1 MRWPRNCAAWVPVKS
16 SPHCLEQAVNK
27 QVSLAGRAILITRP
41 VARAARL
48 AALVREA
55 GGEPVLFPTLGILSI
70 SNDSHLLKHDGNVNI
85 IESDILIFVSPTA
98 VEQGRAVLEALL
110 PVSVKVAAVGH
121 ATARALQALGLAG
134 VIAPADAA
142 DSEALAAL
150 PEMQQVEGK
159 RILIIRGEGGRA
171 WLADTLRARGA
182 VVEHLECYRRVRPE
196 VDAAPLAARIL
207 NGDIAALTITSR
219 EALDNL
225 LAMLPANAR
234 MPMLAL
240 PMFVV
245 HPRLAV
251 HARAL
256 GAREVHVAGAGDDAM
271 IAELQSFFAKVE

>member
-1 MRWPRNCAAWVPVKS
+1 MHWPRNCARWALAKS
-16 SPHCLEQAVNK
+16 SPHCLDQAVK
-27 QVSLAGRAILITRP
+27 GIAGKAILITRP

-55 GGEPVLFPTLGILSI
+55 GGEPVLFPTLQILST
-70 SNDSHLLKHDGNVNI
+70 SNESHLLKHDNKVNI
-85 IESDILIFVSPTA
+85 IEADVLVFVSPTA
-98 VEQGRAVLEALL
+98 VEYGRAVLDALL

-150 PEMQQVEGK
+150 PEMHQVKGK

-182 VVEHLECYRRVRPE
+182 VVEYLECYRRVRPQ
-196 VDAAPLAARIL
+196 VDAGPLAARIMK
-207 NGDIAALTITSR
+207 GEIAALTITSR

-225 LAMLPANAR
+225 LAMLPENVRA
-234 MPMLAL
+234 PLLAL

-245 HPRLAV
+245 HPRLAA

-256 GAREVHVAGAGDDAM
+256 GAHGIHVAGAGDDAM
-271 IAELQSFFAKVE
+271 IAELQSFFAKVAH